1 MQNIIVADNQDIT
14 RAGMIYVLSKMKG
27 ISCDIAGSKAE
38 LIRLL
43 SGCPEAIVILDY
55 TLFDISSESDLLII
69 GQRFPVVT
77 SHLVERRVKCRL
89 HSQPCQ
95 CEQSD

>member
-14 RAGMIYVLSKMKG
+14 RAGMVYVLSKMKG

-55 TLFDISSESDLLII
+55 TLLTSPASPISLLSDSVSHCHISSCGAKS
-69 GQRFPVVT
+69 
-77 SHLVERRVKCRL
+77 
-89 HSQPCQ
+89 
-95 CEQSD
+95 